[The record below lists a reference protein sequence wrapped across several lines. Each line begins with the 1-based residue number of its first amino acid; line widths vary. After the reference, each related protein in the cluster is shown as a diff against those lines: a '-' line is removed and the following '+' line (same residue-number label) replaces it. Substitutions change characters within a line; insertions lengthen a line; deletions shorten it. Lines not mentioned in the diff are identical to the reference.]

1 MKSKSHISY
10 LTTYL
15 FLFIIFFFFTAN
27 IIAKDKSFSE
37 QENRYLQTAPKLSF
51 KKLVNGDFTSE
62 YEKYL
67 SDQFVFRNNWIALKA
82 RSELA
87 LGKMQ
92 NNDVFLHNKLLL
104 SPILNYKED
113 IFSSNVESV
122 KKIAQVNQDKVFFAL
137 IPNKEAIYTEY
148 LPKNLDPVD
157 TYALIESAYLNS
169 GANCIRIKE
178 ALIGKKTEYIYYNT
192 DHHWTSLG
200 AYYGYGAVAEVL
212 GFDKKD
218 IKEYDRKVVSDS
230 FSGTNVSASGFYWFM
245 PDSMEIFVPEN
256 DDILILN
263 YSTGKAEKIGL
274 YAPEFLE
281 KKDKYKFYFGGNT
294 PLIEIENKKAPQKS
308 IIIIRD
314 SFCDSLLPFL
324 KDEYSNISV
333 IDLRYYNESLNDYI
347 KEHKFDQILIIYG
360 IRTFAEDNNL
370 YKLNQ

>member
-122 KKIAQVNQDKVFFAL
+122 KKIADIQ
-137 IPNKEAIYTEY
+137 
-148 LPKNLDPVD
+148 
-157 TYALIESAYLNS
+157 
-169 GANCIRIKE
+169 IKF
-178 ALIGKKTEYIYYNT
+178 L
-192 DHHWTSLG
+192 L
-200 AYYGYGAVAEVL
+200 
-212 GFDKKD
+212 
-218 IKEYDRKVVSDS
+218 
-230 FSGTNVSASGFYWFM
+230 
-245 PDSMEIFVPEN
+245 
-256 DDILILN
+256 
-263 YSTGKAEKIGL
+263 ST
-274 YAPEFLE
+274 
-281 KKDKYKFYFGGNT
+281 
-294 PLIEIENKKAPQKS
+294 
-308 IIIIRD
+308 
-314 SFCDSLLPFL
+314 
-324 KDEYSNISV
+324 
-333 IDLRYYNESLNDYI
+333 
-347 KEHKFDQILIIYG
+347 
-360 IRTFAEDNNL
+360 
-370 YKLNQ
+370 